1 VAHQELRFRRFE
13 QVGKN
18 WYRGFT
24 RHQVADS
31 QMQLYVCALRGQAF
45 PGTSGTYAP
54 IALKVVGRDS
64 PTKGWSYV
72 DSYYETKRQI
82 GKARITMISSAKAK
96 GVWGKTDMDG
106 KTIYGPYGWIPANEY
121 VVVAG
126 EDTILDW
133 SCVIIVKF
141 AKPAAGYNPLAV
153 AAVVGTIND
162 RPLNLLSAKKG
173 TMRCI
178 KVVQEQVYLDDLVY
192 LNAYLEYN
200 PKGFDGTVRKG
211 AWYQLASAGP
221 YFFTI
226 GKEWK
231 LKPGADPTLP
241 ASYTLVDVPGT
252 ESRRYY
258 KTSNF
263 SILNGLMSWEI
274 DR

>member
-1 VAHQELRFRRFE
+1 MHQELRFRRFE

-18 WYRGFT
+18 RYLGFT
-24 RHQVADS
+24 RHQVPDS
-31 QMQLYVCALRGQAF
+31 QMQMYVRALRGQAF

-54 IALKVVGRDS
+54 IALRVVGRDS
-64 PTKGWSYV
+64 PVKGWSFV

-96 GVWGKTDMDG
+96 GTWGRTDMDG
-106 KTIYGPYGWIPANEY
+106 KTIYGPYGDLPNEY

-133 SCVIIVKF
+133 SSVIIIKF
-141 AKPAAGYNPLAV
+141 AKPAAGYDPLEV

-200 PKGFDGTVRKG
+200 PKGFDGKVRKG
-211 AWYQLASAGP
+211 AWVTREQDVHDADGAVVGQQNVTA
-221 YFFTI
+221 FEI
-226 GKEWK
+226 GKEWVN
-231 LKPGADPTLP
+231 GV
-241 ASYTLVDVPGT
+241 LVAAAGT
-252 ESRRYY
+252 EKRKYY

-263 SILNGLMSWEI
+263 SILNGLMTWEI
-274 DR
+274 DS